1 MNDHSPDQ
9 IEGYRIEA
17 ELARGG
23 MGVVYLAQQD
33 FPERRV
39 ALKLLSTASRD
50 DRHDA
55 RPGDRRLKN
64 RVT

>member
-1 MNDHSPDQ
+1 VNDHSPDQ

-39 ALKLLSTASRD
+39 ALKLLSPASR
-50 DRHDA
+50 R
-55 RPGDRRLKN
+55 RPPRR
-64 RVT
+64 